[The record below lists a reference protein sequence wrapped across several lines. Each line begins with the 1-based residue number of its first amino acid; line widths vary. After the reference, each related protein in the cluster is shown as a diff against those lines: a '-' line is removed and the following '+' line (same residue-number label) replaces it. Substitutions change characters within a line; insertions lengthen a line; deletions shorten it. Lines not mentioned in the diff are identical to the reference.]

1 MVVRNTRANQ
11 IAARRVFLQV
21 EHILQDL
28 RYAFRTLVKNPAF
41 AIVAILSLGLG
52 IGANTTIFSFVNSL
66 LLKPPAVADP
76 EHLVE
81 VWEHNVTRG
90 TGIGSNMQ
98 LSYPDYE
105 YFRDHNRGFTEMAA
119 FTGETSGVVWNRAGE
134 GEMLRGAMVSGN
146 YFSLLG
152 VRPALGR
159 AFLPEEDRR
168 GVEAPVIVLSHA
180 LWNQRLGADP
190 AIVGKVLTLNGRG
203 FTVVGV
209 APAAF
214 TGLMAGFTADF
225 WTPIAMH
232 GAISPALDLA
242 ERHLHWVIGVGKLKG
257 GTTRTQAAADLAILG
272 QELAT
277 TFPDVNRNLAPSAMA
292 VALIP
297 SPFRTI
303 AGGISAVLM
312 AVVGLVLLI
321 ACANVANL
329 LLAKAAG
336 RRREIAIRFALGAN
350 RGRVVQQMLTE
361 SVVIAAIAGGLGLL
375 LSLWAAPLLLS
386 MKPASLPLLLNVSP
400 DLRVL
405 AFTLVASLL
414 TGLAF
419 GLAPA
424 LQQSR
429 INQVESLREGSQQ
442 AGASRSR
449 LRSALV
455 IAQVTACAVLL
466 VGASLCLR
474 SLMNARS
481 IDPGFTVDGGITA
494 SLNVQTFG
502 YDEPRGRAF
511 YTRLLERVRALPGV
525 RSASLADHLPLG
537 QVMRMAG
544 VEISGHTTQPVGIE
558 LAVVAPGYFDAMGT
572 PLVRGRDFTA
582 QDDGQAPAVV
592 VINQQ
597 MADRYW
603 PGQEAVG
610 QSITLSGREGRGTRA
625 QVIGVAKSGKYQSL
639 GEDPKPYFYRPLLQE
654 YEPGAQL
661 IVRAEDQAQVLG
673 ALRALVREL
682 DPRMALV
689 GLETL
694 EQHMQL
700 PLFPAQAAGTLL
712 GMFGALALALAVVGL
727 YGVISYSV
735 SQRAREI
742 GVRMALGARSSDVF
756 RLVFSQGLRL
766 TTIGLGVGFAGALV
780 VSRVLS
786 SVLYGVS
793 PMDPISFG
801 AVAVLL
807 TVVALLASYVPA
819 RWAVR
824 VDPMRALRSE

>member
-1 MVVRNTRANQ
+1 MVLSNIPREPNRRA
-11 IAARRVFLQV
+11 RVFLQV

-41 AIVAILSLGLG
+41 ALVAILSLGLG

-66 LLKPPAVADP
+66 LLKPPVADP
-76 EHLVE
+76 EQLVE
-81 VWEHNVTRG
+81 LWEHNVTRG

-105 YFRDHNRGFTEMAA
+105 YFRDHNRGFAEMAA

-134 GEMLRGAMVSGN
+134 GEMLRAAMVSGN
-146 YFSLLG
+146 FFSLLG

-159 AFLPEEDRR
+159 GFLPEEDRH

-190 AIVGKVLTLNGRG
+190 AIIGKMLTLNGRG

-209 APAAF
+209 APASF
-214 TGLMAGFTADF
+214 TGLMAGFAADF

-232 GAISPALDLA
+232 GAISPGLDLA
-242 ERHLHWVIGVGKLKG
+242 ERRQHWVIGVGKLRN

-272 QELAT
+272 QQLAT
-277 TFPDVNRNLAPSAMA
+277 TFPDMNRNLAPSAMA
-292 VALIP
+292 VALVP

-336 RRREIAIRFALGAN
+336 RRREIAVRFALGAN

-386 MKPASLPLLLNVSP
+386 MKPASLPLFLNVSP
-400 DLRVL
+400 DGRVL
-405 AFTLVASLL
+405 TFTLVASLL

-481 IDPGFTVDGGITA
+481 IDPGFAVDGGITA

-511 YTRLLERVRALPGV
+511 YARLLERVRALPGV

-537 QVMRMAG
+537 QVMRMAA
-544 VEISGHTTQPVGIE
+544 VEIPGKTAQPIGID
-558 LAVVAPGYFDAMGT
+558 LAIVAPGYFDAMGT

-592 VINQQ
+592 VINQH
-597 MADRYW
+597 MADRFW
-603 PGQEAVG
+603 PGQDAVG
-610 QSITLSGREGRGTRA
+610 QSITLAGREGRGTRA

-639 GEDPKPYFYRPLLQE
+639 GEDPKPFFYRPLLQE

-673 ALRALVREL
+673 ALRALIREL

-700 PLFPAQAAGTLL
+700 PLFPAQAAGALL

-766 TTIGLGVGFAGALV
+766 TAIGLGVGFAAALV

-801 AVAVLL
+801 AVAILL
-807 TVVALLASYVPA
+807 TAVALLASYVPA

>member
-1 MVVRNTRANQ
+1 
-11 IAARRVFLQV
+11 V

-28 RYAFRTLVKNPAF
+28 RYAFRTLVKNPGF

-66 LLKPPAVADP
+66 LLKPPVADP
-76 EHLVE
+76 EQLVE

-105 YFRDHNRGFTEMAA
+105 YFRDHNRGLAEMAA

-134 GEMLRGAMVSGN
+134 GEMLRAAMVSGN
-146 YFSLLG
+146 FFSLLG
-152 VRPALGR
+152 VRPAVGR
-159 AFLPEEDRR
+159 GFLPEEDRR

-190 AIVGKVLTLNGRG
+190 AIVGKMLTLNGRG

-209 APAAF
+209 APASF
-214 TGLMAGFTADF
+214 TGLMAGFAADF

-232 GAISPALDLA
+232 GAISPGLDLA
-242 ERHLHWVIGVGKLKG
+242 ERRQHWVIGVGKLRN

-272 QELAT
+272 QQLAT

-292 VALIP
+292 VALVP

-329 LLAKAAG
+329 LLARAAG
-336 RRREIAIRFALGAN
+336 RRREIAVRFALGAN

-386 MKPASLPLLLNVSP
+386 MKPASLPVFLNVSP
-400 DLRVL
+400 DARVL
-405 AFTLVASLL
+405 AFTIVASLL

-455 IAQVTACAVLL
+455 IAQVTACVVLL

-481 IDPGFTVDGGITA
+481 IDPGFAVDGGITA

-502 YDEPRGRAF
+502 YDESRGRAF
-511 YTRLLERVRALPGV
+511 YARLLERVRALPGV
-525 RSASLADHLPLG
+525 RSASLTDHLPLG
-537 QVMRMAG
+537 QVMRMAA
-544 VEISGHTTQPVGIE
+544 VEIPGNTTQPVGID
-558 LAVVAPGYFDAMGT
+558 LAIVAPGYFDAMGT

-592 VINQQ
+592 VINQH

-603 PGQEAVG
+603 PGQDAVG
-610 QSITLSGREGRGTRA
+610 QSITLVGREGRGTRA

-639 GEDPKPYFYRPLLQE
+639 GEDPKSFFYRPLLQE

-673 ALRALVREL
+673 ALRALIREL

-700 PLFPAQAAGTLL
+700 PLFPAQAAGALL

-807 TVVALLASYVPA
+807 TAVALLASYVPA